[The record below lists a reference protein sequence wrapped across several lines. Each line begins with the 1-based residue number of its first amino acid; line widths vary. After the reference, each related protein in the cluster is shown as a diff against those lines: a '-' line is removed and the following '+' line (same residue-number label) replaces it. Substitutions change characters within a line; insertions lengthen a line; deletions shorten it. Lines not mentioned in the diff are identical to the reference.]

1 MLTAVCWQGEKRTRF
16 LASLFDWITARVANT
31 SASPGAS
38 SVPYLLNSEPGLSLN
53 QRLAKW
59 QFIAL
64 DLNRNRVSV
73 FFITR
78 MKPPTLH
85 PETASMLLDVLKFL
99 LPLFTIMLL
108 LRYWKR
114 GS

>member
-1 MLTAVCWQGEKRTRF
+1 M
-16 LASLFDWITARVANT
+16 FDWITARVANT
-31 SASPGAS
+31 SASPGSS

-64 DLNRNRVSV
+64 DLNRNRVRV
-73 FFITR
+73 FLCYQNRSIDSTFCFGR
-78 MKPPTLH
+78 L
-85 PETASMLLDVLKFL
+85 
-99 LPLFTIMLL
+99 LFTIVLS

>member
-1 MLTAVCWQGEKRTRF
+1 MLTTACWQGEKRTRF

-31 SASPGAS
+31 SASPGAT

-64 DLNRNRVSV
+64 DLNRNRVSY
-73 FFITR
+73 
-78 MKPPTLH
+78 
-85 PETASMLLDVLKFL
+85 FL
-99 LPLFTIMLL
+99 CYQNWSTDSTFYESVPLCLQLF
-108 LRYWKR
+108 
-114 GS
+114 

>member
-1 MLTAVCWQGEKRTRF
+1 MCWQGEKRTRF

-31 SASPGAS
+31 SASPGSS

-64 DLNRNRVSV
+64 DLNRNRGSV
-73 FFITR
+73 FVYYKNKT
-78 MKPPTLH
+78 TDS
-85 PETASMLLDVLKFL
+85 TS
-99 LPLFTIMLL
+99 
-108 LRYWKR
+108 
-114 GS
+114 

>member
-1 MLTAVCWQGEKRTRF
+1 M
-16 LASLFDWITARVANT
+16 FDWITARVANT

-73 FFITR
+73 Q
-78 MKPPTLH
+78 
-85 PETASMLLDVLKFL
+85 E
-99 LPLFTIMLL
+99 
-108 LRYWKR
+108 
-114 GS
+114 